1 MTEQTNQETPIEM
14 RILRAMK
21 ITLVNIIK
29 DTTVQPGMRHPLSDN
44 TIEDIRQCLSLIATR
59 ENELVEAAGE
69 SQSMR
74 PHFTDE
80 AVDKVVVSLT
90 KPKKKDS

>member
-1 MTEQTNQETPIEM
+1 MSDQSSQDLPMEM

-21 ITLVNIIK
+21 TTLVNIIK

-44 TIEDIRQCLSLIATR
+44 TIEDIRQCLSLIAVR
-59 ENELVEAAGE
+59 ENEMVEEAGE

-74 PHFTDE
+74 PRFTDE
-80 AVDKVVVSLT
+80 PLDKVLVSLT
-90 KPKKKDS
+90 TPKKKDD